1 MQLITRSIVYF
12 IIGGFQSLYADDLP
26 EKPQSRADIK
36 TANRGSSEKNTTEA
50 AYRPDAGLEESQF
63 KKTKKIYV
71 RHRSVSP
78 YRGFALVNLA
88 ATTSIRETNNFESES
103 TSDEESEGTVDE
115 GIIEVAYAKELLSQN
130 IKPMAPTLI
139 DYDRW

>member
-1 MQLITRSIVYF
+1 MQLITRLIIYF
-12 IIGGFQSLYADDLP
+12 IIGGFQSLYAEDLP
-26 EKPQSRADIK
+26 EKPESRTDIK
-36 TANRGSSEKNTTEA
+36 IVSYYTPEA
-50 AYRPDAGLEESQF
+50 REESEF

-88 ATTSIRETNNFESES
+88 ATTSIRENNNFESES
-103 TSDEESEGTVDE
+103 TNDEESEGTVDE
-115 GIIEVAYAKELLSQN
+115 GIIEVAYAKELLNQN

-139 DYDRW
+139 DCDRW